1 MRLEASKNACPTILE
16 SNHLTPR
23 CRMSTPTPL
32 AGYTSYKG
40 LPQLAGLCTVEE
52 AARPGLGVEECVR
65 RLKRFHYC
73 FKRLHQ
79 ILTARITAEPI
90 YELKTAFAHHAY
102 LCAEHVAALRS
113 RIGEM
118 REPPLGLE
126 DVPHPALEA
135 FFDEILAAPTTDELV
150 DGIYTETA
158 HALLTAFDRY
168 LTDTNPLTDA
178 PSRRLLKFARLELE
192 EMRDCGQ
199 EVVAALGAKGY
210 REWGAMLRQ
219 MLNLAGGIDGTA
231 TTSASRERERPEK
244 AAPVAHAPGSPKGTA
259 NIPRR
264 YSATPYAYDPVPKR
278 DERFTDPWNQG
289 VNAESFLYNPAFPA
303 RPKAL
308 MMLYKRLREI
318 DVPEMMASIITQTP
332 GKPWGYYRDMSRQ
345 LWDEARHAMMGEV
358 GFVALGVDWTK
369 AKITFNWSHRLNTE
383 CTPMERHGVLYF
395 IEQGLMPKTGKRYEF
410 ETGQAT
416 GLPLIATIQDF
427 DWADEVLHSQIGR
440 VWYVPQFESLK
451 EALAYGDAAWSKVL
465 SNWTTVKAQGLTNHE
480 NWWPAVY
487 EMACKAEGVA
497 PDPAVLAFDETY
509 EGKRADLQRIA
520 AE

>member
-1 MRLEASKNACPTILE
+1 
-16 SNHLTPR
+16 
-23 CRMSTPTPL
+23 MSSPTPL
-32 AGYTSYKG
+32 ADYQSYKG

-52 AARPGLGVEECVR
+52 AAKPGLGVEECVR

-79 ILTARITAEPI
+79 ILTARITSEPI
-90 YELKTAFAHHAY
+90 YELKTGFAHHAY
-102 LCAEHVAALRS
+102 LCAEHVTALRT

-135 FFDEILAAPTTDELV
+135 FFDEILAAPTTQELIGGV
-150 DGIYTETA
+150 YFPAIGQLYLA
-158 HALLTAFDRY
+158 VAMYLLA
-168 LTDTNPLTDA
+168 TNPLTDA
-178 PSRRLLKFARLELE
+178 PSGRVLKFAHLELLE
-192 EMRDCGQ
+192 IQGFGLNAWE
-199 EVVAALGAKGY
+199 ALGKPAY
-210 REWGAMLRQ
+210 EEWADTVLYPLLDM
-219 MLNLAGGIDGTA
+219 AGGIDGTA
-231 TTSASRERERPEK
+231 TTQANPDRKGGGDVDTLAGTR
-244 AAPVAHAPGSPKGTA
+244 GSPEPL
-259 NIPRR
+259 PRR
-264 YSATPYAYDPVPKR
+264 YSAKPYEYDPVPKR

-289 VNAESFLYNPAFPA
+289 VNAESFLYNPALPA

-440 VWYVPQFESLK
+440 VWYVPQFGSLK
-451 EALAYGDAAWSKVL
+451 EALDYGDAAWSKVL
-465 SNWTTVKAQGLTNHE
+465 SNWATVKSQGLTNHE

-487 EMACKAEGVA
+487 GMACKAEGVA
-497 PDPAVLAFDETY
+497 PDPVVLAFDETY
-509 EGKRADLQRIA
+509 EGKRADLR
-520 AE
+520 EVGEGLSG